1 MTWRQENSEG
11 GHRPCFLHRQLTVKL
26 LRRYRKIIFGCIAVL
41 IVVAPFFW
49 MAGGVYWLDTKV
61 FPPTRPIFMP
71 ANSVWIDAPALPIS
85 WHHGWWFGCGLS
97 SSGAANYCRLVGADG
112 QQVYG
117 GEYLPCNS
125 TSPISEES
133 IRLVAP
139 TDSSE
144 MWLFGEGNDGVIGF
158 LADGDVLLPLSVR
171 GKCNQVKAGLH
182 PARH

>member
-1 MTWRQENSEG
+1 V
-11 GHRPCFLHRQLTVKL
+11 TVKYL
-26 LRRYRKIIFGCIAVL
+26 KRYGKIIFGGIVVL
-41 IVVAPFFW
+41 IVLAPFFW

-61 FPPTRPIFMP
+61 FPPTRRRFMP

-125 TSPISEES
+125 NSPISEES
-133 IRLVAP
+133 VRLVAP
-139 TDSSE
+139 TDSFE
-144 MWLFGEGNDGVIGF
+144 MWLSGEGNDGVIGF
-158 LADGDVLLPLSVR
+158 LADGGVLLPLSVR
-171 GKCNQVKAGLH
+171 GKCSQVKARLRA
-182 PARH
+182 ARH